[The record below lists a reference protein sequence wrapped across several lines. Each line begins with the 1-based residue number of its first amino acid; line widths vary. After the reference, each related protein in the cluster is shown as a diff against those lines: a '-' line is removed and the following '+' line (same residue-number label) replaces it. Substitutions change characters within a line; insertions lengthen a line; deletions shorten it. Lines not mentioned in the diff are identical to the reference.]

1 MPRPKQATIKRSFLF
16 SLPLDEKLE
25 EIREHLAL
33 RTMTSAIEY
42 CVNSTYKK
50 EIDNYVTVTRNRTPR
65 NIMSSDERAES
76 SASKY
81 KEREDARTRL
91 AMERGEVISEALG
104 GNIEVDNAGNRIC
117 RWKIYQKE
125 TPHYVSVG
133 EFARAV
139 MELSE
144 DLIETQYR
152 GGTREEIEEI
162 LANQDEK

>member
-1 MPRPKQATIKRSFLF
+1 MPRPKQETIKRSFLF
-16 SLPLDEKLE
+16 SLALDEKLA
-25 EIREHLAL
+25 EIQEHLGL

-50 EIDNYVTVTRNRTPR
+50 EIDNYVTVNKNRTPR
-65 NIMSSDERAES
+65 PNMTADERAES

-81 KEREDARTRL
+81 REREEARAKL
-91 AMERGEVISEALG
+91 AMERGEAIAEALG
-104 GNIEVDNAGNRIC
+104 GTIENDNAGNRIC

-139 MELSE
+139 VELTE
-144 DLIETQYR
+144 DLIDTQYR
-152 GGTREEIEEI
+152 GGTREEIEAI
-162 LANQDEK
+162 LANQEDK